1 MRILVVDDELGIRR
15 AVGAQ
20 MEDEGYEVVLAA
32 SGSEAIVK
40 FRQAPADLV
49 ITDLKMDGVDGL
61 EVLAQIKRE
70 RPETEVMMMTA
81 HGSMETAIAAMRA
94 GAYDYIAKPFDL
106 DDLSLSVRRMAEKV
120 KLHAD
125 NTRLR
130 GNLKEK
136 YSFDNVIG
144 TSGAMQDAFKM
155 VERVAGRGATVL
167 LMGESGTGKE
177 VFAKLIHH
185 LSGRAGGPFVA
196 VNCAALPENLLE
208 SELFGHEKGAFTGAI
223 ASRLGLFREAEGG
236 TLFLDEIGEVSTNIQ
251 VKLLRCLQEKEVLPL
266 GGRGPVSVDVRIIAA
281 TNQDLQ
287 TGIAEGW
294 FREDLYYRLAVF
306 PIRTPPLRHRR
317 DDIEPLATYFL
328 AKGGY
333 EGMRFSADAM
343 RRLMAYEW
351 PGNVR
356 QLENVVE
363 RSALMADGEV
373 IDTRALPA
381 QVAGAGGGG
390 GGRDPGGDARP
401 GGAGLFVLPDE
412 GIHLESLEEDLIRQA
427 IRKADGNKTQAA
439 QLLGITR
446 RTLYSRLDRMGWT
459 AGAGETEEPPGHP

>member
-1 MRILVVDDELGIRR
+1 MRILVVDDEPGIRR
-15 AVGAQ
+15 AVAAE
-20 MEDEGYEVVLAA
+20 MEDEGYEVDTAA
-32 SGSEAIVK
+32 SGSEAVVK

-61 EVLAQIKRE
+61 DVLREVKRE
-70 RPETEVMMMTA
+70 RPEVEVMMMTA
-81 HGSMETAIAAMRA
+81 HGTMETAVAAMRA
-94 GAYDYIAKPFDL
+94 GAYDYISKPFDL
-106 DDLSLSVRRMAEKV
+106 DDLSLSVKRMAQKV
-120 KLHAD
+120 SLAAE

-130 GNLKEK
+130 GDLQQR

-144 TSGAMQDAFKM
+144 TSGAMQDAFKL
-155 VERVAGRGATVL
+155 VERVADKGATVL

-177 VFAKLIHH
+177 VFARLIHH
-185 LSGRAGGPFVA
+185 QSGRARGPFLG
-196 VNCAALPENLLE
+196 VNCAALPESLLE
-208 SELFGHEKGAFTGAI
+208 SELFGHEKGAFTGAV
-223 ASRLGLFREAEGG
+223 AARQGLFREADGG

-251 VKLLRCLQEKEVLPL
+251 VKLLRSLQEREVLPV
-266 GGRGPVSVDVRIIAA
+266 GGRGPVPVDVRIIAA

-306 PIRTPPLRHRR
+306 PIRTPPLRDRR
-317 DDIEPLATYFL
+317 DDVEPLVSHFL
-328 AKGGY
+328 EKGGY
-333 EGMRFSADAM
+333 GQMRFSAGAM
-343 RRLMAYEW
+343 RRLLAYEW

-363 RSALMADGEV
+363 RSALMADGDE
-373 IDTRALPA
+373 IDEAALPTHI
-381 QVAGAGGGG
+381 GGGG
-390 GGRDPGGDARP
+390 GQDGGGAGSAAGGGSARA
-401 GGAGLFVLPDE
+401 GAGLFVLPDE

-446 RTLYSRLDRMGWT
+446 RTLYSRLDKMGWT
-459 AGAGETEEPPGHP
+459 AGNDEA